1 MCFFSAFEIPC
12 EPCRWRDCITSEN
25 EVTPHAYHCE
35 PAWLVPHYDVLD
47 SVDKLRSEKGEN
59 TINHVLMAVVLFVI
73 VGSTITLLVP
83 DAITLLLHVGSATN

>member
-1 MCFFSAFEIPC
+1 
-12 EPCRWRDCITSEN
+12 
-25 EVTPHAYHCE
+25 
-35 PAWLVPHYDVLD
+35 LVPHYDVLD